1 MQCIPLI
8 RFHTTIRRF
17 ITLNFSIDRQN
28 KQTINDSREESTFR
42 SDYITPR
49 VLVSLD
55 RSAPGDRAE

>member
-8 RFHTTIRRF
+8 RFVDLLPLIF
-17 ITLNFSIDRQN
+17 RQN